1 MPAAPAK
8 FNFDLDLGRP
18 RERNSVV
25 TESAMSMLLADARAA
40 GRAEGI
46 AEGEKSAAANAARQ
60 IANAANALAD
70 RVAALAASVE
80 DSRRATRADAVELA
94 AGIAKKLAGA
104 LIARE
109 PTAEIEALIT
119 ECLAS
124 LDGVPHLV
132 IRCHPSVAD
141 AVREIATSRMA
152 TSGFTGRL
160 IVMGDPDQAPGDG
173 RIEWV
178 DGGIVRDMAA
188 ISVEVD
194 NTIAAYLAARGATR
208 PQENDQ

>member
-25 TESAMSMLLADARAA
+25 TDSAMSMLLADARAA

-46 AEGEKSAAANAARQ
+46 AEGERAAAANAACR
-60 IANAANALAD
+60 IADAANALAD
-70 RVAALAASVE
+70 RVAALAASAE
-80 DSRRATRADAVELA
+80 DARRAILADAVELA

-104 LIARE
+104 LIERE
-109 PTAEIEALIT
+109 PTAEIEALIA

-132 IRCHPSVAD
+132 IRCHPGVAD
-141 AVREIATSRMA
+141 AVRDIATKRMA

-188 ISVEVD
+188 TSVEID
-194 NTIAAYLAARGATR
+194 NAIAAYLAARGPAR